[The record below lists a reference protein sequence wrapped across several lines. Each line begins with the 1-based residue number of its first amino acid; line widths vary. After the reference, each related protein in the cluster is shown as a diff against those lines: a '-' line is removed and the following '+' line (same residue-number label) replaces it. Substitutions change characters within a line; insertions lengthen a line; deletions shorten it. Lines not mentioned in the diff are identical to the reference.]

1 MRNKKLLQTRLQT
14 LNGLFRKLD
23 MEMHRGG
30 TKESINSTQT
40 SIKELIQ
47 DITDIVEI
55 ELLRVL

>member
-30 TKESINSTQT
+30 TKGSINTTQVL
-40 SIKELIQ
+40 IKELIQ
-47 DITDIVEI
+47 DITDIVER
-55 ELLRVL
+55 E